1 MDDKALKAQVEAEL
15 EWEPSIDAADIGIT
29 AEDGIVELNGHV
41 PNYAQKIA
49 AEAAVKR
56 VKGVRGFVEHLL
68 VRPVPSPHGDDAV
81 ASRLASILDWTVE
94 VPANQVKV
102 KVEDGFVTLVGKV
115 DWQFQRAAAEQAV
128 RPQQGVRGVL
138 NEIQVKP
145 HARASD
151 IKRRIEAALER
162 RADVEANQI
171 VVTVAGDTVRLDGK
185 VRAWF
190 ERDVIERAAWA
201 APGVA
206 KVDDHIAVGL

>member
-1 MDDKALKAQVEAEL
+1 MEDKVLKTLVEAEL

-29 AEDGIVELNGHV
+29 VEDGIVGINGHV

-56 VKGVRGFVEHLL
+56 VKGVRGFVEHLQ
-68 VRPVPSPHGDDAV
+68 VRSAPSPHSGHAV

-102 KVEDGFVTLVGKV
+102 KVENGIVTLVGKV
-115 DWQFQRAAAEQAV
+115 DWQFQKAAAEQAV
-128 RPQQGVRGVL
+128 RLQQGVRGVL
-138 NEIQVKP
+138 NEIQVQP
-145 HARASD
+145 HAQASD
-151 IKRRIEAALER
+151 IKRRITAALER
-162 RADVEANQI
+162 RADIEANQI
-171 VVTVAGDTVRLDGK
+171 VITVAGDTVRLDGK

-190 ERDVIERAAWA
+190 ERDVIERAVWA